1 MTEVLLLGRR
11 SIREIARYPEATIP
25 ALFIPL
31 FFLVVNIGQVSKTF
45 PSSTPFLH
53 GQGYVAFQLPVSLMF
68 AVATASSGLAL
79 VTEIDGGYFDKLLA
93 APIRR
98 SSIIF
103 GRLAA
108 DLVRGLMGA
117 TVVLLAGLALGAHM
131 QSGILGA
138 VVFVVLAALFGVG
151 YAGFG
156 VLVALRTRNVQATN
170 TSFLLFFPL
179 LFLTPNFVPFDRLS
193 PLMEALAR
201 ANPVSYVIVGLRSLV
216 IDGWDVGKLAACG
229 GVIVGLTALLTALSL
244 RAIATYD
251 RA

>member
-11 SIREIARYPEATIP
+11 AVREIARYPEATIP

-31 FFLVVNIGQVSKTF
+31 FFLAVNIGQVSKTF

-79 VTEIDGGYFDKLLA
+79 VTEIDLGYFDKLLE

-108 DLVRGLMGA
+108 DLVRGVLGS

-131 QSGILGA
+131 ESGILGA
-138 VVFVVLAALFGVG
+138 VVVVALSASFGVG

-156 VLVALRTRNVQATN
+156 ILVALRTRNVQATN

-193 PLMEALAR
+193 PLMEVLAR
-201 ANPVSYVIVGLRSLV
+201 ANPVSYVIEGLRSLV
-216 IDGWDVGKLAACG
+216 INGWDVGKIAACA
-229 GVIVGLTALLTALSL
+229 GVILALGVVLTALSL

-251 RA
+251 R

>member
-1 MTEVLLLGRR
+1 MTEVLLLARR
-11 SIREIARYPEATIP
+11 SVREIARYPEATIP
-25 ALFIPL
+25 SLFIPL

-108 DLVRGLMGA
+108 DFVRGIMGSI
-117 TVVLLAGLALGAHM
+117 VVLLAGLALGAHM
-131 QSGILGA
+131 ESGVLGA
-138 VVFVVLAALFGVG
+138 VVLVLLAALFGVG

-156 VLVALRTRNVQATN
+156 ILVALRTRNVQATN

-193 PLMEALAR
+193 PLMETLAR

-216 IDGWDVGKLAACG
+216 IDGWDVGKLAACL
-229 GVIVGLTALLTALSL
+229 GVTVALVAILTGLSL

-251 RA
+251 R

>member
-11 SIREIARYPEATIP
+11 SVREIARIPEATIP

-45 PSSTPFLH
+45 PDTTPFLH

-68 AVATASSGLAL
+68 AVATATSGLAL
-79 VTEIDGGYFDKLLA
+79 VTEIDLGYFDKLLA

-108 DLVRGLMGA
+108 DLVRGLMGS

-131 QSGILGA
+131 ASGFLGA
-138 VVFVVLAALFGVG
+138 VVLVVLAALFGVG

-156 VLVALRTRNVQATN
+156 ILVALRTRNVQATN

-193 PLMEALAR
+193 PVMEALAR
-201 ANPVSYVIVGLRSLV
+201 VNPVSYVIEGLRSLV
-216 IDGWDVGKLAACG
+216 ILGWDWGKLAACVA
-229 GVIVGLTALLTALSL
+229 VILALGALLTGLSL
-244 RAIATYD
+244 RAIANYD